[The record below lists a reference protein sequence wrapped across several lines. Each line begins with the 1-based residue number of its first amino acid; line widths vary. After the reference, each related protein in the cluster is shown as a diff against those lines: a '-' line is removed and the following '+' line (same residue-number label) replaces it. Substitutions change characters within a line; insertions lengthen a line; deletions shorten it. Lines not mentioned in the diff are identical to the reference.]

1 MKSIALSFLV
11 AAGLTLGAATALA
24 ETPAGSVVLTAAQ
37 EANREAD
44 AHARRATEFRVIA
57 RVETERAAQSMKI
70 ALDDEKL
77 GFTYEA
83 GVQRAK
89 AVKHQMAAHIAMSN
103 AAKEEKIAAEYRAKA
118 TQGLGQYKQVGAA
131 VGANAQ
137 GTSSSVPR

>member
-11 AAGLTLGAATALA
+11 AVGLTLGAANALA
-24 ETPAGSVVLTAAQ
+24 ETPAGSAALAAVQ

-57 RVETERAAQSMKI
+57 RVESQRAAQSMKI

-89 AVKHQMAAHIAMSN
+89 AVKHQVAAQLATQS
-103 AAKEEKIAAEYRAKA
+103 ALREEKLAAEWRAKA
-118 TQGLGQYKQVGAA
+118 TQTLGAQKQIGAA
-131 VGANAQ
+131 VGANARRSA
-137 GTSSSVPR
+137 GSVPR